1 MKMKKISMLLIVIGL
16 LITVFTGFNYIT
28 RETVVDIGDLEITAN
43 KNHSLE
49 WSPIVGVVMIVVGG
63 GLYLAGSK
71 GK

>member
-1 MKMKKISMLLIVIGL
+1 MKKISILIMAIGL

-28 RETVVDIGDLEITAN
+28 REKVVDIGDLEITAN
-43 KNHSLE
+43 KNHTLE

-63 GLYLAGSK
+63 GLYLVGSK